1 VSSHRTLPVI
11 AERFTI
17 GGVCLLAGRAL
28 ARRWP
33 SIMALCLAAGAAVSA
48 FGLLAFLRPGAF
60 MTEIMAAPWP
70 VLEIARGLVPSII
83 AGPVIALSLLA
94 LTKPSQ
100 PKRYA
105 YVLVLRRLPA
115 TTMAAMCMS
124 LLASEPARFAAAA
137 LGSYHPGVQLA
148 AVVALFFYQI
158 AMFALGYLMLTVMVV
173 ESPDPWHALKRA
185 IRLIH
190 RRWIRVSVI
199 VLCVWGLTYAADQFG
214 TSMILSIGLDSFWWA
229 SVIASVSAAIRIA
242 TILVVIAA
250 IYHLLRNERDGPRPQ
265 DAAAVFD

>member
-1 VSSHRTLPVI
+1 VTSHRTSPAI

-17 GGVCLLAGRAL
+17 GGVCLLAGRAF

-33 SIMALCLAAGAAVSA
+33 SIMVLCLAAGAAVSA
-48 FGLLAFLRPGAF
+48 FGVLALLRPSAVT
-60 MTEIMAAPWP
+60 MKVIAAPWP
-70 VLEIARGLVPSII
+70 VQEIARGLVPSII

-94 LTKPSQ
+94 LAKPPQ

-115 TTMAAMCMS
+115 TTTAAMCML
-124 LLASEPARFAAAA
+124 LLAEPARFAAAA

-148 AVVALFFYQI
+148 AVVVLFFYQI
-158 AMFALGYLMLTVMVV
+158 AMFALGHLMVTVMVV

-185 IRLIH
+185 IRLVH

-199 VLCVWGLTYAADQFG
+199 VLCVWGLTYAVDQFR
-214 TSMILSIGLDSFWWA
+214 TSMILSTGLDSFWLA

-242 TILVVIAA
+242 TVLVVIAA
-250 IYHLLRNERDGPRPQ
+250 IYQLLRNERDGPGPQ

>member
-1 VSSHRTLPVI
+1 
-11 AERFTI
+11 
-17 GGVCLLAGRAL
+17 
-28 ARRWP
+28 
-33 SIMALCLAAGAAVSA
+33 
-48 FGLLAFLRPGAF
+48 
-60 MTEIMAAPWP
+60 MTKIIAAPWP

-83 AGPVIALSLLA
+83 AGPVIAFSLLA

-115 TTMAAMCMS
+115 TSIAAMCM
-124 LLASEPARFAAAA
+124 LLLISEPARFAAGA
-137 LGSYHPGVQLA
+137 LVSHPPGVKLA

-158 AMFALGYLMLTVMVV
+158 AMFAFGYLMVTVMVV

-190 RRWIRVSVI
+190 GRWIRVSLIALGLWV
-199 VLCVWGLTYAADQFG
+199 LTYAADQFG
-214 TSMILSIGLDSFWWA
+214 TSIALSIVLDSFWWA
-229 SVIASVSAAIRIA
+229 SVIVSVSAAIRIA
-242 TILVVIAA
+242 TVLVVIAA
-250 IYHLLRNERDGPRPQ
+250 IYQLLRIERDGPLPQ

>member
-1 VSSHRTLPVI
+1 MAGVY
-11 AERFTI
+11 AARFTI
-17 GGVCLLAGRAL
+17 GGVCLLAGRAFV
-28 ARRWP
+28 RRWP
-33 SIMALCLAAGAAVSA
+33 SIMVLCLAAGATVSA
-48 FGLLAFLRPGAF
+48 FGFLAFLSPGAI
-60 MTEIMAAPWP
+60 MTKIIAAPWP

-100 PKRYA
+100 PKRHA

-115 TTMAAMCMS
+115 TSIAAMCMS
-124 LLASEPARFAAAA
+124 LLISEPARFAAGA
-137 LGSYHPGVQLA
+137 LVSYHPGVQLA

-158 AMFALGYLMLTVMVV
+158 AMFAFGYLMMTVMVV

-190 RRWIRVSVI
+190 GRWIRVSLI
-199 VLCVWGLTYAADQFG
+199 ALGLWVLIYAADQFG
-214 TSMILSIGLDSFWWA
+214 TSIALSIVLDSFWWA
-229 SVIASVSAAIRIA
+229 SVIVSVSAAIRIA

-250 IYHLLRNERDGPRPQ
+250 IYQLLRIERDGPLPQ
-265 DAAAVFD
+265 DAAEVFD

>member
-1 VSSHRTLPVI
+1 MAGVY
-11 AERFTI
+11 AARFTI
-17 GGVCLLAGRAL
+17 GGVCLLAGRAFV
-28 ARRWP
+28 RRWP
-33 SIMALCLAAGAAVSA
+33 SIMVLCLAAGATVSA
-48 FGLLAFLRPGAF
+48 FGFLAFLSPGAI
-60 MTEIMAAPWP
+60 MTKIIAASWP

-100 PKRYA
+100 PKRHA

-115 TTMAAMCMS
+115 TSIAAMCMS
-124 LLASEPARFAAAA
+124 LLISEPARFTAGA
-137 LGSYHPGVQLA
+137 LVSYHPGVQLA

-158 AMFALGYLMLTVMVV
+158 AMFAFGYLMVTVMVV

-190 RRWIRVSVI
+190 GRWIRVSLI
-199 VLCVWGLTYAADQFG
+199 ALGLWVLIYAADQFG
-214 TSMILSIGLDSFWWA
+214 TSIALSIVLDSFWWA
-229 SVIASVSAAIRIA
+229 SVIVSVSAAIRIA

-250 IYHLLRNERDGPRPQ
+250 IYQLLRIERDGPLPQ
-265 DAAAVFD
+265 DAAEVFD

>member
-1 VSSHRTLPVI
+1 
-11 AERFTI
+11 
-17 GGVCLLAGRAL
+17 
-28 ARRWP
+28 
-33 SIMALCLAAGAAVSA
+33 
-48 FGLLAFLRPGAF
+48 
-60 MTEIMAAPWP
+60 MTKIIAAPWP

-94 LTKPSQ
+94 LTKPPQ
-100 PKRYA
+100 PRRHA

-115 TTMAAMCMS
+115 TTIAAMCM
-124 LLASEPARFAAAA
+124 LLLVSEPARFASGA
-137 LGSYHPGVQLA
+137 LGSYPPGVQLA

-158 AMFALGYLMLTVMVV
+158 AMFALGYLVVAVMVV

-185 IRLIH
+185 TRLIH
-190 RRWIRVSVI
+190 GRWIRVSLI
-199 VLCVWGLTYAADQFG
+199 TLGLWALTYVADQFA
-214 TSMILSIGLDSFWWA
+214 TSMTLSIMLDSFWWA

-242 TILVVIAA
+242 TALVVIAA